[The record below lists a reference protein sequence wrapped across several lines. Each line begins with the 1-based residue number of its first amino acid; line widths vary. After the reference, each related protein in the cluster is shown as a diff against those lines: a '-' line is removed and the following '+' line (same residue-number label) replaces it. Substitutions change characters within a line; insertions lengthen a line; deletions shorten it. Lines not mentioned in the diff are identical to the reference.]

1 MILFKCFVP
10 AFNWVKKLCLFVLL
24 LLIVSNSYGQS
35 INFNDSMAILTKHQ
49 SPDQV
54 IQQLNL
60 KDLHFTKD
68 PNRRFD
74 VGLVENDYH
83 YFVLKLNTP
92 DTVVRENFISID
104 NTSLDTIQIYKMI
117 ANKSFIL
124 LYQGGNNM
132 PFNTNRNYA
141 WHTARVTIAAIPSYY
156 LLAVKAA
163 YKNINLRYDIME
175 QDALQKRNDSY
186 QHYVFFY
193 LGIVSMIAV
202 VMLIAVVL
210 FKQAVFGAYLG
221 YTVCAGGWILAHYCC
236 IFPMLYPNHP
246 GFNQI
251 IKLITSLGASLFLL
265 QVLLLVFKNNLRA
278 KPWLQ
283 KLLQTSIYTVAT
295 IMALMLCMLIP
306 NLNSVVSI
314 SLVASWQAA
323 LFCSICVIVLTPLCF
338 LQTGYTAKI
347 FTAAV
352 LVICIMTIVQQIANL
367 GYIKSFFINEHA
379 ITVASLLEISIMAFG
394 LFYHF
399 YQDKNATEKQ
409 MVQLETERTEIL
421 KKLITVQDNERKR
434 IAADLHDNLGPLL
447 AALKINFRRI
457 VYSKHSQQQT
467 LVEKTESIIDD
478 SIAEIR
484 NVAHNLMPKSLSAN
498 GLIGTLNDYFEGT
511 EQLYNKK
518 LLFHHQI
525 DGSLSHDLQTNL
537 YRIICELVHN
547 AARHSKAE
555 TITINIQT
563 TPTSIAVSINDD
575 GQGFI
580 RKLNGQVTTLGLQS
594 AESRVLYMKGDFNL
608 QSEKGRGTLIDIKIP
623 LQFNEPEVNRL

>member
-1 MILFKCFVP
+1 MILFKIFASVYNCF
-10 AFNWVKKLCLFVLL
+10 KKICLFVLL
-24 LLIVSNSYGQS
+24 LLIYSTSYGQS
-35 INFNDSMAILTKHQ
+35 NSFNDSMAILTNHQ
-49 SPDQV
+49 SPHQV
-54 IQQLNL
+54 IQQLAI
-60 KDLHFTKD
+60 KDLHFTKVPD
-68 PNRRFD
+68 RRFD
-74 VGLVENDYH
+74 IGLVANDYH
-83 YFVLKLNTP
+83 YFVLKLNAP
-92 DTVVRENFISID
+92 DTVVRENYISID

-117 ANKSFIL
+117 ANGSVIL

-141 WHTARVTIAAIPSYY
+141 WHTARVTIAPIPSYY
-156 LLAVKAA
+156 LVAVKAA
-163 YKNINLRYDIME
+163 YKNLNLRYDIIE

-186 QHYVFFY
+186 HHYVFFY

-210 FKQAVFGAYLG
+210 FKQSVFGAYLG

-246 GFNQI
+246 GINQI
-251 IKLITSLGASLFLL
+251 IKPITSLGASLFLMEVLL
-265 QVLLLVFKNNLRA
+265 QVFQNNLRA

-283 KLLQTSIYTVAT
+283 KVLKSALFTVA
-295 IMALMLCMLIP
+295 IVMALMLCMLIP
-306 NLNSVVSI
+306 NLNRLVSI
-314 SLVASWQAA
+314 TLVAAWQAA
-323 LFCSICVIVLTPLCF
+323 LIYSICIIVLTPICLI
-338 LQTGYTAKI
+338 QSGYTAKI

-352 LVICIMTIVQQIANL
+352 LVICVMAIVQQIANL
-367 GYIKSFFINEHA
+367 GYINSFFINEHS
-379 ITVASLLEISIMAFG
+379 ITVASLLQISIMAFG
-394 LFYHF
+394 LFYNF
-399 YQDKNATEKQ
+399 YQDKNATKKQ
-409 MVQLETERTEIL
+409 LVQLEKERTEIL

-478 SIAEIR
+478 AIAEIR

-518 LLFHHQI
+518 LLFHHEI
-525 DGSLSHDLQTNL
+525 DASLSQELQTNL
-537 YRIICELVHN
+537 YRIICELVLN
-547 AARHSKAE
+547 AARHSKAA

-623 LQFNEPEVNRL
+623 LQLNDSQGSRL